1 MFDENNTY
9 IHTETHNNKCNK
21 LRVES
26 SFLQKRTKD
35 SNNKYKLTENI
46 RVNQKLSVKKRNK
59 ARGE

>member
-9 IHTETHNNKCNK
+9 IHTETHNNKCKK

-35 SNNKYKLTENI
+35 SNNNFKLTENI
-46 RVNQKLSVKKRNK
+46 
-59 ARGE
+59 